1 MVKRQKRYIHLIQ
14 NMIMNLLSKEIMVQ
28 IEEHLFI
35 HGLDILSLNN
45 AFFLICIFFRGEIQ
59 SCHLGCAI
67 KCWDADLNSA
77 VPVDEPGEL
86 VCTKPFPSMPVRFW
100 NDPEFQLYRAAY
112 FDKIPGKFCIAIII
126 RSSNHKSNQK
136 RIFTFDK

>member
-1 MVKRQKRYIHLIQ
+1 M
-14 NMIMNLLSKEIMVQ
+14 
-28 IEEHLFI
+28 
-35 HGLDILSLNN
+35 
-45 AFFLICIFFRGEIQ
+45 
-59 SCHLGCAI
+59 GCAI
-67 KCWDADLNSA
+67 ECWDADLECA
-77 VPVDEPGEL
+77 VPVDEPGDL

>member
-1 MVKRQKRYIHLIQ
+1 M
-14 NMIMNLLSKEIMVQ
+14 
-28 IEEHLFI
+28 
-35 HGLDILSLNN
+35 
-45 AFFLICIFFRGEIQ
+45 
-59 SCHLGCAI
+59 GCAI
-67 KCWDADLNSA
+67 ECWDADLNGA

-126 RSSNHKSNQK
+126 RSSNHKNCPEK
-136 RIFTFDK
+136 NNHF

>member
-1 MVKRQKRYIHLIQ
+1 MSLHIKTPCRY
-14 NMIMNLLSKEIMVQ
+14 NYV
-28 IEEHLFI
+28 
-35 HGLDILSLNN
+35 
-45 AFFLICIFFRGEIQ
+45 FFSRGEIQ

-67 KCWDADLNSA
+67 ECWDADLNSA

-112 FDKIPGKFCIAIII
+112 FDKIPGRFCIDN
-126 RSSNHKSNQK
+126 RPTQLFNCKWNSSGIDGCQVMKYQSSQSYK
-136 RIFTFDK
+136 V

>member
-1 MVKRQKRYIHLIQ
+1 MHCCKSNVGSPTFF
-14 NMIMNLLSKEIMVQ
+14 NLY
-28 IEEHLFI
+28 F
-35 HGLDILSLNN
+35 
-45 AFFLICIFFRGEIQ
+45 FFRGEIQ
-59 SCHLGCAI
+59 SIVLGCAI
-67 KCWDADLNSA
+67 ECWDADLNRA